1 MGYLDKAG
9 LSRAFTKL
17 KTLIDKK
24 VDVHTWS
31 AVSQGGTWSRICHVN
46 CQSNVIGSSFFL
58 NVRGTRSSVV
68 FNATFIVTA
77 SHSQQAN
84 IIQLQ
89 STTYSPFK
97 IRTLSDSNG
106 SCYVE
111 IYDDVAGIASG
122 TSQTLACTIIPIT
135 TGTVTK
141 YTSFTS
147 GATVPSGY
155 AVAKT
160 MTVTAENAIVADS
173 FIGNLSGTNAWVT
186 TVHGS
191 LDGNAATAT
200 TATRATKLA
209 ATQKGSVTQPVY
221 ISSDGVPTATT
232 YTLGKSVP
240 ANALFTDTNTWRG
253 IQNNLTST
261 STTDSLSAAQ
271 GKILNDK
278 FSSYVPTSRT
288 VNGKALSANISLTAS
303 DVGASASSHNHDG
316 TYVPTTESGTNA
328 ALNRL
333 STGSSTPTDNDYYI
347 AQYAG
352 GGTTTTTYHRRPV
365 SALWSYIK
373 GKTDGLYQA
382 KGSYAASS
390 HSHSVAT
397 ASANGFMPSTDK
409 AKLDALGGIVS
420 IQKSITLKTDW
431 QNTGIASDNLSTGTY
446 VVQVSG
452 LSSDDGLST
461 YSEIWSGVMSW
472 YGSGTNSTESDEIF
486 LHKAGHAPNGNDIYL
501 RTMRNSSGTLALQ
514 IAATANASKA
524 DAITFKFRKLI

>member
-24 VDVHTWS
+24 VDTHTWS
-31 AVSQGGTWSRICHVN
+31 AVSQGKTWSRICHVAYN
-46 CQSNVIGSSFFL
+46 SAIIGSSFLL
-58 NVRGTRSSVV
+58 NVRGTRTSVV
-68 FNATFIVTA
+68 FNATFIITA
-77 SHSQQAN
+77 SHSQRAN

-89 STTYSPFK
+89 STTYSPFQ
-97 IRTLSDSNG
+97 IRTLSDTNG

-111 IYDDVAGIASG
+111 IYDNTAGIDTG
-122 TSQTLACTIIPIT
+122 TSQTLSCTLIPVT
-135 TGTVTK
+135 AGTVTK

-155 AVAKT
+155 TVAKT

-191 LDGNAATAT
+191 LDGNASSASKAAQLTTARTIQTNLGSTSSASFNGTANVAPGVSGTLGVANGGTGGATAAAART
-200 TATRATKLA
+200 NLGLGSA
-209 ATQKGSVTQPVY
+209 ATYSTTTSVTSGSSAL
-221 ISSDGVPTATT
+221 ITSDGV
-232 YTLGKSVP
+232 YTGLEG
-240 ANALFTDTNTWRG
+240 R
-253 IQNNLTST
+253 
-261 STTDSLSAAQ
+261 
-271 GKILNDK
+271 
-278 FSSYVPTSRT
+278 
-288 VNGKALSANISLTAS
+288 
-303 DVGASASSHNHDG
+303 
-316 TYVPTTESGTNA
+316 VPTTRSGTNA

-333 STGSSTPTDNDYYI
+333 SESTSVPTDNDYYI

-373 GKTDGLYQA
+373 GKTDALYQA

-390 HSHSVAT
+390 HSHSTAT
-397 ASANGFMPSTDK
+397 TSANGFMSSADK
-409 AKLDALGGIVS
+409 AKLDALGTIVS
-420 IQKSITLKTDW
+420 IQKSITLETGW
-431 QNTGIASDNLSTGTY
+431 QNTGIASNNLATGTY

-452 LSSDDGLST
+452 LTSDDGLST

-501 RTMRNSSGTLALQ
+501 RTQRNSSGTMALQ